1 MKVKIFGA
9 GSIGNHLANASINLG
24 WEVDICDVDPKAL
37 LRTKN
42 EIYPSRYHKWNNK
55 IRLFENKNCPKEKYD
70 LIFIGT
76 PPETHINLALEALED
91 NPKAVIIEKPL
102 CTPDL
107 TGIKKLQEM
116 SKNERIPV
124 FVGYDHVVGMASEKL
139 AKLLNE
145 DLIGKI
151 LTIDFEFREH
161 WGGIFAAHHWLNGP
175 EDSYLGNISKG
186 GGASGEHSH
195 ALNLWQYFS
204 EIVGAGKVT
213 EVQASMDIV
222 SNKEVFYDRI
232 CILNLKTE
240 TGLIGR
246 VVQDVVTQPARK
258 WGRIQGEKGYFEW
271 ECGYENG
278 KDRVIKGINSKEK
291 EIYVFEKSRPD
302 DFIKELQHIASS
314 VKSKVFDSPLNLKHG
329 LDTMRVLVAAHKSN
343 SKKQA
348 TPVDYSEFFKN

>member
-42 EIYPSRYHKWNNK
+42 EIYPSRYQKWNNK

-76 PPETHINLALEALED
+76 PPETHINLALGALEE

-102 CTPDL
+102 CTPEL

-116 SKNERIPV
+116 SKNQGIPV

-258 WGRIQGEKGYFEW
+258 WGRI
-271 ECGYENG
+271 
-278 KDRVIKGINSKEK
+278 
-291 EIYVFEKSRPD
+291 
-302 DFIKELQHIASS
+302 
-314 VKSKVFDSPLNLKHG
+314 
-329 LDTMRVLVAAHKSN
+329 
-343 SKKQA
+343 
-348 TPVDYSEFFKN
+348 